1 MLPKKFK
8 KLTKSSLA
16 KLTPEHKKNR
26 TASFSVFPQDVNYF
40 GMEDDEHIVLVVRKS
55 KAAMLKPI
63 FYAISVF
70 LLAALALY
78 FVVHSVDNKSD
89 LFLAATAALLV
100 LLMLAF
106 NMLLEVFVKWFYTIH
121 IITDERV
128 VDVDFVNMLYHKY
141 SEAQL
146 EHIEDVSHKVSGLLG
161 SIFDFGT
168 VYIQTAG
175 ARPEIA
181 FEDIPRPRDAQDI
194 LHDLIELK
202 QEGKI

>member
-1 MLPKKFK
+1 
-8 KLTKSSLA
+8 
-16 KLTPEHKKNR
+16 
-26 TASFSVFPQDVNYF
+26 
-40 GMEDDEHIVLVVRKS
+40 MEDDEHIVLVVRKS